1 MTMRWA
7 LVTGATAGIG
17 REFAVQLS
25 ARGYGVVLV
34 ARDERRLHE
43 VAAALPGPTEVLQ
56 ADLLDEPAVQRV
68 VDRIAET
75 DRPIDL
81 LVNNAGFGL
90 PGEFDESDV
99 GDELRQF
106 DLLARVPLRLTHAAL
121 RRMVPRRTGTVII
134 VSSVAG
140 FFGLGSYSAAK
151 AWSLTF
157 ARWAN
162 AYYRPA
168 GVTVTA
174 VAPGFVRTEFHER
187 MSISRESM
195 APSFMWFDAARLVR
209 GALRAAERGRAIS
222 VPTVRYRLL
231 TASRALLSPIA
242 RIGVARRGR
251 LRTSGR

>member
-1 MTMRWA
+1 MTGWA

-17 REFAVQLS
+17 REFAVQL
-25 ARGYGVVLV
+25 AERGHGVVLV
-34 ARDERRLHE
+34 ARDGDRLRE
-43 VAAALPGPTEVLQ
+43 VAAALPGETEMLQ
-56 ADLLDEPAVQRV
+56 ADLLDEAGIALVLDRV
-68 VDRIAET
+68 AATE
-75 DRPIDL
+75 RPIDV

-90 PGEFDESDV
+90 STDFDES
-99 GDELRQF
+99 GISDELRQF
-106 DLLARVPLRLTHAAL
+106 DVLARVPLQLTHAAL
-121 RRMVPRRTGTVII
+121 RQMLRRHTGTVLI

-151 AWSLTF
+151 AWSLSF

-162 AYYRPA
+162 PYYRPA

-187 MSISRESM
+187 IGVRRESM
-195 APSFMWFDAARLVR
+195 APSFLWFDAPRLVR
-209 GALRAAERGRAIS
+209 AALRAADRGRAVA

-242 RIGVARRGR
+242 RLGVARRGR
-251 LRTSGR
+251 LRISGR